1 VTVGTIAGEPATAG
15 LRLLLSG
22 DVAAP
27 LTTLAGLDGRQL
39 AGWRARQVTHR
50 PGRSTTVQYRVRLVG
65 PGRAPS
71 TATYVLT
78 DHLPP
83 GSTASAASSAEPGI
97 VRHGD
102 LVGWRPQDD
111 PGLPGLA
118 LALDP
123 HRVAG
128 WLETVGHPLG
138 PVALRRR
145 AYRPGRRAVVEATGP
160 AGRAFLKVV
169 PAERVDH
176 LAAVHDL
183 LAGAVPTPR
192 RLGHTAD
199 GVLAMTALPGTT
211 LRAALTEPPLPSDPL
226 PSLAA
231 VEAVLDAL
239 PPLGLPPRGQGAL
252 PTVRRHAR
260 LLSALLPDQRPVLD
274 RLIDDVADRLVH
286 DHPHVPVHGDLYEA
300 QVLVAPEAPAA
311 VTGLLDLDTV
321 GVGHRVDD
329 VANLLAH
336 LAVLGLRGHPAVPA
350 HLAWLTADAVARFP
364 HADLHAR
371 IAARV
376 VGLATGPFRVQTAN
390 WPAATRRRLALARTW
405 LERGPRG

>member
-1 VTVGTIAGEPATAG
+1 MAARTLGDDPATTG
-15 LRLLLSG
+15 LKLLLQG

-27 LTTLAGLDGRQL
+27 LAALARRDGLQL

-65 PGRAPS
+65 PGRKTS

-83 GSTASAASSAEPGI
+83 GSATNAPSPTDPGT

-138 PVALRRR
+138 PVTLRRR

-160 AGRAFLKVV
+160 GGRAFLKVV
-169 PAERVDH
+169 PAGRIDR
-176 LAAVHDL
+176 LATVHDL
-183 LAGAVPTPR
+183 LTGAVPVPR

-199 GVLAMTALPGTT
+199 GVLAMAALPGTP
-211 LRAALTEPPLPSDPL
+211 LRAALTEAPPSSAAF

-239 PPLGLPPRGQGAL
+239 PPTGLPPSEQRAL
-252 PTVRRHAR
+252 ATARRHAR
-260 LLSALLPDQRPVLD
+260 LLTALLPDQRPVLD
-274 RLIDDVADRLVH
+274 ALVGDVADRLVD
-286 DHPHVPVHGDLYEA
+286 DHRPAPVHGDLYES
-300 QVLVAPEAPAA
+300 QLLVAPDVPAA
-311 VTGLLDLDTV
+311 ITGLIDLDTV

-350 HLAWLTADAVARFP
+350 YLAGLTADAAVRFSRP
-364 HADLHAR
+364 DLHAR
-371 IAARV
+371 VAARV
-376 VGLATGPFRVQTAN
+376 VGLATGPFRVQSPN
-390 WPAATRRRLALARTW
+390 WPAATRRRLTLARSW
-405 LERGPRG
+405 LEPGPRP